1 MLKLN
6 RVLQGDAYTVLK
18 SLPANCID
26 SCVTSPPYYNLRD
39 YEIKG
44 QIGKERTPEEYIAR
58 LVEVFVE
65 VKRVLCNDGTLWI
78 VIGDSYAGSHQG
90 RNKDG
95 IRNKTVHNYKQGT
108 NMGTVIGK
116 ITPTTG
122 AESCKPKD
130 LIGIPWMLAF
140 ALRDAGFYLRQ
151 EIIWYKVNPMPE
163 SVRDRCT
170 KAHETVF
177 LLSKSRKY
185 YYDAKAIAE
194 PMAQSSRM
202 RLSQDVDR
210 QKGSMRVPGK
220 INGNMKAVAPKYCI
234 KSENGEQTILRNKH
248 SVWTIATQ
256 PFGGEHF
263 ATYPPE
269 LARQCILA
277 SCPVGGTVLDP
288 FLGSGTTAFVAFNH
302 GRNYLGIEL
311 NPQSVELANQRI
323 REETGQLSIW
333 NQELLTNNED
343 EVMLKAEKDSTQEQ
357 Q

>member
-1 MLKLN
+1 MIEMLELN

-18 SLPANCID
+18 SLPSNCIN

-39 YEIKG
+39 YGIKG
-44 QIGKERTPEEYIAR
+44 QIGKERTPKEYIQN
-58 LVEVFVE
+58 LVKVFSE
-65 VKRVLCNDGTLWI
+65 VKRTLRDDGTLWI

-95 IRNKTVHNYKQGT
+95 TRNETVHNYKQGT
-108 NMGTVIGK
+108 NMGTVIGN
-116 ITPTTG
+116 IAPTTG
-122 AESCKPKD
+122 VESCKPKD

-177 LLSKSRKY
+177 LLSKSRRY
-185 YYDAKAIAE
+185 YFDAEAIAE
-194 PMAQSSRM
+194 PIANSSYM
-202 RLSQDVDR
+202 RLRQDIDR
-210 QKGSMRVPGK
+210 QTGSMRVPGK
-220 INGNMKAVAPKYCI
+220 TNGNMKASAPKYCI
-234 KSENGEQTILRNKH
+234 QSESGEPNMLRNKR

-263 ATYPPE
+263 ATFPPE

-311 NPQSVELANQRI
+311 NPQSVKLANKRI
-323 REETGQLSIW
+323 REETEQVSLW
-333 NQELLTNNED
+333 NQGILH
-343 EVMLKAEKDSTQEQ
+343 K
-357 Q
+357 